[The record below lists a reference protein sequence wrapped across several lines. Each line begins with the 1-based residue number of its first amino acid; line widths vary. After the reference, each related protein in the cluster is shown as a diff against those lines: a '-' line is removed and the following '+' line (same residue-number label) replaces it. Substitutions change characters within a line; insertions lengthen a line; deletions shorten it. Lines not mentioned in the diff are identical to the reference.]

1 VYSKSDWT
9 FDTSYGLGGTA
20 GKIGI
25 ERQSIRLKDPSGNPV
40 LYNYKAVTFGWSSD
54 DAPTTKGGSTSGAY
68 SVGDVYKI
76 NIGGRELT
84 RTDFVGFA
92 TLAEGSLAL
101 KGGSQTVTLMWLGV
115 PKSRLATEAA
125 SSPAGIGVTGLFFP
139 GVGYIFGHLGDYV
152 LSRTMIPGSI
162 FEQHAKAFVIFR
174 GYGLSSMTGGS
185 IGGGM
190 AYVNLGDGQDPDV
203 PYVTTGELDMNP
215 PLSPEPTETEIWDRR
230 TAKISYPLPSDFLF
244 AFDRSDLD
252 VSLRAAEALWNIAQ
266 QIRAKNPDR
275 IGLEGYTDSVGQP
288 QHNMKLSRERAE
300 TIRQLFIAFG
310 LRRPNKIKARGFGA
324 SNPVGNNATEEGR
337 QRNRRVEVV
346 LY

>member
-9 FDTSYGLGGTA
+9 FDTSYGLGGTI

-25 ERQSIRLKDPSGNPV
+25 ERQSIRLKDPFGNPV

-54 DAPTTKGGSTSGAY
+54 DAPRTGGGSTSGAY
-68 SVGDVYKI
+68 SVGDVYKV
-76 NIGGRELT
+76 NISGRELT

-92 TLAEGSLAL
+92 TLAEASLAL
-101 KGGSQTVTLMWLGV
+101 RGGSQTVTIMWLGV

-125 SSPAGIGVTGLFFP
+125 SSPAGMSVTGLFFP
-139 GVGYIFGHLGDYV
+139 GAGYIFGHLGDYL
-152 LSRTMIPGSI
+152 LSRTIIPGSI

-174 GYGLSSMTGGS
+174 GYGLSTMTGGS
-185 IGGGM
+185 IGGGA
-190 AYVNLGDGQDPDV
+190 AYVNLGDGQDPDI
-203 PYVTTGELDMNP
+203 PYVTTDELDMNP
-215 PLSPEPTETEIWDRR
+215 PSPEPTGMETWDRR

-244 AFDRSDLD
+244 AFDHSDLD
-252 VSLRAAEALWNIAQ
+252 VSLRAVEALWNIAQ
-266 QIRAKNPDR
+266 QIKAKNPGR

-288 QHNMKLSRERAE
+288 QHNWTLSRERAE

-310 LRRPNKIKARGFGA
+310 LLPPNKIKAQGFGA
-324 SNPVGNNATEEGR
+324 SSPVGNNATEEGR
-337 QRNRRVEVV
+337 RRNRRVEVV